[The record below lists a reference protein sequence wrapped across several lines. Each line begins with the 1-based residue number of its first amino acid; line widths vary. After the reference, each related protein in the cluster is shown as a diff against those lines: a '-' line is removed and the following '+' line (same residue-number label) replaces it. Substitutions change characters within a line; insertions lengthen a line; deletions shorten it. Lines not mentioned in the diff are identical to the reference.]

1 MKENNPLSPHIQI
14 YNWHISSLISISH
27 RITGIINIIL
37 ITLICLWT
45 ALLLLGDINY
55 ELIQKFFETFF
66 GKFLIMGTV
75 WSFSFQILSEIRHLF
90 WDLGLGFEL
99 KTSNITGLLVI
110 FGSFVLTILIFTL
123 GSSVILMPLMLWFLF
138 NLVSYYDKSYDEV
151 LLFFTSQPT
160 KFLFSL
166 FIIFAYFYSSLSISE
181 VFEDYIESEKLKYV
195 ANRLLYLFAI
205 IIPISTLLLLF
216 KLSL

>member
-1 MKENNPLSPHIQI
+1 M
-14 YNWHISSLISISH
+14 
-27 RITGIINIIL
+27 INATKKWI
-37 ITLICLWT
+37 
-45 ALLLLGDINY
+45 
-55 ELIQKFFETFF
+55 
-66 GKFLIMGTV
+66 FLKI
-75 WSFSFQILSEIRHLF
+75 
-90 WDLGLGFEL
+90 
-99 KTSNITGLLVI
+99 
-110 FGSFVLTILIFTL
+110 
-123 GSSVILMPLMLWFLF
+123 SSVIFMPLMLWFLF

-160 KFLFSL
+160 KLLFSL

-205 IIPISTLLLLF
+205 IMPISTLLLLF

>member
-1 MKENNPLSPHIQI
+1 M
-14 YNWHISSLISISH
+14 
-27 RITGIINIIL
+27 INATKKWI
-37 ITLICLWT
+37 
-45 ALLLLGDINY
+45 
-55 ELIQKFFETFF
+55 
-66 GKFLIMGTV
+66 FLKI
-75 WSFSFQILSEIRHLF
+75 
-90 WDLGLGFEL
+90 
-99 KTSNITGLLVI
+99 
-110 FGSFVLTILIFTL
+110 
-123 GSSVILMPLMLWFLF
+123 SSVILMPLMLWFLF

-205 IIPISTLLLLF
+205 IIPISILLLLF